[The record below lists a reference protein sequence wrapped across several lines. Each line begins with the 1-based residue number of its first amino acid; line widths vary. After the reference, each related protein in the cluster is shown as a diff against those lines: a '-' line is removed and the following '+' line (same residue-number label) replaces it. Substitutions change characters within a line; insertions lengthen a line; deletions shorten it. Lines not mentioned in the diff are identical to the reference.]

1 MRSEDGLR
9 RGRGAS
15 RASACIAEEAAER
28 RGGGLVI
35 VSRVCVVLVAAGV
48 LAVLLSACSRPKAP
62 DVGFLPT
69 KAVAETADAKAAFEA
84 AKVVC
89 LEEARRKG
97 IASVTRILLL
107 RGKVSKSDYVDCMEL
122 KGFSAVDE

>member
-1 MRSEDGLR
+1 VAL
-9 RGRGAS
+9 
-15 RASACIAEEAAER
+15 
-28 RGGGLVI
+28 L
-35 VSRVCVVLVAAGV
+35 AAGL

-69 KAVAETADAKAAFEA
+69 KAVAETADAKTAFEA

-107 RGKVSKSDYVDCMEL
+107 RGKVSKSDYVDCMEG
-122 KGFSAVDE
+122 KGFSAVDD

>member
-1 MRSEDGLR
+1 
-9 RGRGAS
+9 
-15 RASACIAEEAAER
+15 
-28 RGGGLVI
+28 LVI

-48 LAVLLSACSRPKAP
+48 LAVLLSACSRPKPP

-69 KAVAETADAKAAFEA
+69 KAVAETADAKEAFEA

-107 RGKVSKSDYVDCMEL
+107 RGKVSKSDYVDCMEG